1 MYTEYMEG
9 AFPFGFAVPL
19 LIPLAQRA
27 MELFGDPLGDLN
39 QQIER
44 LPAVYPIEEL
54 WVTTWS
60 DSHGHRLVQRHEKDF
75 QQPFESYDRRCEAR
89 LEGIRGR
96 TTIVLRS
103 NPFIDELRFYK
114 IESPDESTAQEC
126 LHAWTIALIERAHDG
141 RLADGFDL
149 LPDLVTRSRA
159 LLRSAA
165 TYPPVLR
172 EPRLLVFPPGETP
185 VQFGIQH
192 RGDIGS
198 WFELNIIGPLPRD
211 SDAIEAIRRLRPKA
225 MIATANRPDP
235 AAIARILLNGP
246 VRPPWRLQVTDHP
259 RGPHRTLFSMRLQ
272 NEDGDGPA
280 AFVQWQMAEERL
292 GHREGIDALF
302 IGTALQVRAALE
314 RLSDQLSLDGWES
327 AQSKLANGEQWL

>member
-1 MYTEYMEG
+1 MYTGYTEG

-27 MELFGDPLGDLN
+27 MELCGDPLGELSKE
-39 QQIER
+39 IER
-44 LPAVYPIEEL
+44 LPAGYPIEEL
-54 WVTTWS
+54 WVTTWT
-60 DSHGHRLVQRHEKDF
+60 DSRGHRLVQRHEKDF

-89 LEGIRGR
+89 IEGIQGGM
-96 TTIVLRS
+96 TIMLRS
-103 NPFIDELRFYK
+103 PPIIDELRFYK
-114 IESPDESTAQEC
+114 IESPVESAAREL
-126 LHAWTIALIERAHDG
+126 LHAWTIALIEHASDG
-141 RLADGFDL
+141 RLVSGFDL
-149 LPDLVTRSRA
+149 PPDLVMRSRA

-172 EPRLLVFPPGETP
+172 EPRLLVFPPRETP

-198 WFELNIIGPLPRD
+198 GFELNIVGPLPREND
-211 SDAIEAIRRLRPKA
+211 TIEAIRRLRPKGITA
-225 MIATANRPDP
+225 MANRPDA

-246 VRPPWRLQVTDHP
+246 VRPPWHLQMTDHP
-259 RGPHRTLFSMRLQ
+259 RGSHRTLFSMRLQ

-280 AFVQWQMAEERL
+280 AFVQWQMAEESL

-302 IGTALQVRAALE
+302 IGTVRQVRAALK
-314 RLSDQLSLDGWES
+314 RLIDQLDLNAWES
-327 AQSKLANGEQWL
+327 APSTLANGEQWL